1 MCLDSQGFLRAMVEE
16 AGVSG
21 YEGRVSEIVRK
32 AFGELCDAI
41 REDKLGNIIGLK
53 KGSGSPG
60 SPKIMLA
67 GHMDEVGLT
76 ITKIDKRGYLRFAG
90 LGVDQ
95 RTLPAQEVVVHGSR
109 DLPGVICVKPPHLLK
124 PEDREKAYRMEDLG
138 IDLGLPEQRVRELV
152 NVGDAVTLSRKFYNL
167 QGEFIAG
174 KALDD
179 RVGVAVIHECLSHL
193 TKMKHEADV
202 YAVATV
208 QEEVGLR
215 GATTATYGI
224 VPDAGIAI
232 DVTFAEYPGGD
243 DPRLVA
249 LDKGPALDIGPNIH
263 PKMLDALRKTASDN
277 NIPYQTVVTPGRSGT
292 DAWPMQV
299 TGAGVPTA
307 IVSIPNRYM
316 HSSVEVCNMSDIK
329 KAGRLLA
336 LFILTVDRS
345 FVEGLACY

>member
-1 MCLDSQGFLRAMVEE
+1 LDSQGFLKAMVEE
-16 AGVSG
+16 AGTSG

-32 AFGELCDAI
+32 AFTELCDTV

-53 KGSGSPG
+53 KGAGSPDP
-60 SPKIMLA
+60 PKIMLA
-67 GHMDEVGLT
+67 GHVDEVGLT
-76 ITKIDKRGYLRFAG
+76 ITKIDKRGYLRFSG

-95 RTLPAQEVVVHGSR
+95 RTLPSQEVVVHGAR

-124 PEDREKAYRMEDLG
+124 PEDREKAYKMEDLG
-138 IDLGLPEQRVRELV
+138 IDVGLPEERVRELV
-152 NVGDAVTLSRKFYNL
+152 NVGDEVTLARKFYNL

-174 KALDD
+174 KAFDD
-179 RVGVAVIHECLSHL
+179 RAGVAVIHECLLHL
-193 TKMKHEADV
+193 AKMKHQADV

-232 DVTFAEYPGGD
+232 DVGFGEQPGSD
-243 DPRLVA
+243 DPRLIA
-249 LDKGPALDIGPNIH
+249 LDKGPGLDIGPNIH
-263 PKMLDALRKTASDN
+263 PKMLEALRKVASDN
-277 NIPYQTVVTPGRSGT
+277 NIPYQTVVSPGRSGT

-316 HSSVEVCNMSDIK
+316 HSSVEVCNANDIK
-329 KAGRLLA
+329 RAGRLLA